1 MILERRLSIM
11 NFNITRDD
19 LVSVL
24 QTIDTDT
31 EYNTVAFWN
40 NEAAIQEA
48 LTLLSKAASFRLGLS
63 DAPDAP
69 LLHPYKAPGAEA
81 EKDSISFCF
90 SSQVYIDLDQGKL
103 STQTNP
109 SMVKGYINNLPRV
122 LLGGRRKVKTNLDFK
137 CMTILIYS
145 ILCYYEPQITREGYE
160 FEFLSP
166 VNPLYKFISDIP
178 RRVEKLVLPDV
189 GYTAR
194 PAALEL
200 LQTGNL
206 LAKKIDN
213 LYPKAMF
220 SDGWVK
226 GNTFSLTNC
235 TKNWLASN
243 SENGQQLIY
252 NKTYRLTLSAQT
264 FWDTLSTMTKDNYN
278 SSDVIFS
285 PYLNPEEQDLAK
297 AEYGFIW
304 SLHQK
309 AEQVAIATEDRMGY
323 AVINKDASFYLS
335 CITDVEERFFDGLLQ
350 KENVLSTMAF
360 GSLSGIQESGM
371 KGLEGFF
378 IPSSLDEALD
388 AARLP
393 GRIEIKT
400 SH

>member
-1 MILERRLSIM
+1 M
-11 NFNITRDD
+11 NFNIIRDD

-31 EYNTVAFWN
+31 EYTTAAFWN
-40 NEAAIQEA
+40 NEEAIQVA

-69 LLHPYKAPGAEA
+69 LFNPYKVPGPDA

-109 SMVKGYINNLPRV
+109 SMVKGYIDNLPRV
-122 LLGGRRKVKTNLDFK
+122 LLGGRRKVKTNIDFK

-252 NKTYRLTLSAQT
+252 NKTYRLTLSART

-309 AEQVAIATEDRMGY
+309 AEQVVVATEDTMGY
-323 AVINKDASFYLS
+323 AAINEDTSFYLS
-335 CITDVEERFFDGLLQ
+335 YIIDVEEKFSDRFFQ

-360 GSLSGIQESGM
+360 GSLSGVQELGM

-378 IPSSLDEALD
+378 TTSSLDEALD

-393 GRIEIKT
+393 GRIGIKT

>member
-1 MILERRLSIM
+1 M

-31 EYNTVAFWN
+31 DTTLAFWN
-40 NEAAIQEA
+40 NEEAIQEA

-69 LLHPYKAPGAEA
+69 LFNPYKVPGPDA

-109 SMVKGYINNLPRV
+109 SMVKGYIDNLPRV
-122 LLGGRRKVKTNLDFK
+122 LLGGRRKVKTNIDFK

-145 ILCYYEPQITREGYE
+145 ILCRYEPQITREGYE
-160 FEFLSP
+160 FEFSNP

-178 RRVEKLVLPDV
+178 RRMEKLVLPDV
-189 GYTAR
+189 GYTTQH
-194 PAALEL
+194 AAPEL

-206 LAKKIDN
+206 LAEKIDN
-213 LYPKAMF
+213 LYPRAMF
-220 SDGWVK
+220 SDDWVQ

-235 TKNWLASN
+235 IKNWLASN

-252 NKTYRLTLSAQT
+252 NKAYRLTLSAQT
-264 FWDTLSTMTKDNYN
+264 FWDTLLTKTRD
-278 SSDVIFS
+278 SSFGAVFS

-304 SLHQK
+304 LLHQK
-309 AEQVAIATEDRMGY
+309 AEQVVAVTEGRMGY
-323 AVINKDASFYLS
+323 YAAINKDARLNRGY
-335 CITDVEERFFDGLLQ
+335 ITDVEERFSDGLSQ

-360 GSLSGIQESGM
+360 GSLSGVQELEM

-378 IPSSLDEALD
+378 TTSSLDEALG